1 MAIERPKRAREEDL
15 TRAPQSCLNWS
26 RTTWAKRSWRSSRRC
41 RSKCLWCSRPVR
53 AIR

>member
-1 MAIERPKRAREEDL
+1 VRGLSATTEF
-15 TRAPQSCLNWS
+15 LNWS